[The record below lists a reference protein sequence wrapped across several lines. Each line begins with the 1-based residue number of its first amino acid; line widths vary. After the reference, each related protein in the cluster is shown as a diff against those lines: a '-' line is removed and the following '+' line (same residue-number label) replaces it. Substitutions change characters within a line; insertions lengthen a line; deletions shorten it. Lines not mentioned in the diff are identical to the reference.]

1 MRYAEEASE
10 STPAALHVL
19 ISLCARC
26 HTTRELDTALGNRTL
41 RTQPTDYSLICGQIL
56 E

>member
-1 MRYAEEASE
+1 MLKKLANQHQ
-10 STPAALHVL
+10 PLHVL

-41 RTQPTDYSLICGQIL
+41 RTQPTDYSLIY
-56 E
+56 